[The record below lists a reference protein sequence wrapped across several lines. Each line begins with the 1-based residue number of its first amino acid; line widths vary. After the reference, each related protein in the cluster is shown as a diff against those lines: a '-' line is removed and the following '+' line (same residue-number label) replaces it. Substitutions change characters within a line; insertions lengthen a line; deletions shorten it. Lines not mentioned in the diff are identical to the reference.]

1 LPTKIQREPR
11 RDDPAPPPPRET
23 RPPLTEVQQLLAS
36 RGPELPRPLSASIT
50 RRDAEIDATTPK
62 IERRGFRKTRPQSR
76 SGRVAP
82 R

>member
-1 LPTKIQREPR
+1 MLRPPAPASRA
-11 RDDPAPPPPRET
+11 PAPPFTLEDVERE
-23 RPPLTEVQQLLAS
+23 RVARQRVYARGLL
-36 RGPELPRPLSASIT
+36 ASIT

-62 IERRGFRKTRPQSR
+62 IERRGFRQTRPQSR